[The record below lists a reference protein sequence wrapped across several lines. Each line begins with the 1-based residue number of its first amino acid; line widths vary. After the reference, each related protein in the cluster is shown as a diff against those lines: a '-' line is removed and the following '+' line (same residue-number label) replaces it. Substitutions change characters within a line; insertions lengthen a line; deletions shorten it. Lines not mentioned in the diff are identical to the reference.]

1 MCVTHIFGEQH
12 QPRDLNE
19 ETWRTA
25 MNSRSSA
32 SATSNATGSEPSL
45 KYVQA
50 NGVRFAYLEQ
60 GNGPLVMF
68 MHGFPDNAW
77 SYRKQLQVFADAGYR
92 AVSPF
97 LRGYAPTEIPA
108 DGIFDPIMLGKD
120 LEALIAA
127 LSDDG
132 QACVVGMDWGGTST
146 FQALTTAPS
155 AIKAAVVMNTAH
167 PITISSIR
175 RDPESV
181 RSVFHV
187 YYFQMPGADK
197 AVNIEGLP
205 FVDYLWK
212 LWSPA
217 YRNDEHIRSVK
228 ETLSSPGTMT
238 AALKYYG
245 GLTDAGTAG
254 RLPINEMHTPTLT
267 IYGSNDPTAKYSPK
281 EEPLFKGPHKR
292 IVLPDVG
299 HFPHLEHE
307 AEVTGLIMDWF
318 KTHAPA

>member
-1 MCVTHIFGEQH
+1 
-12 QPRDLNE
+12 
-19 ETWRTA
+19 
-25 MNSRSSA
+25 MNTRSAA
-32 SATSNATGSEPSL
+32 STVPNATGSEPAL

-60 GNGPLVMF
+60 GSGPLVMF

-108 DGIFDPIMLGKD
+108 DGIFDPIALGKD

-132 QACVVGMDWGGTST
+132 QARVVGMDWGGTST
-146 FQALTTAPS
+146 LQALATAPS

-167 PITISSIR
+167 PITFSSIR
-175 RDPESV
+175 RDPEAV
-181 RSVFHV
+181 RSIFHF
-187 YYFQMPGADK
+187 YFFQTAGADS

-212 LWSPA
+212 LWSPTFK
-217 YRNDEHIRSVK
+217 NDEHLRSIK

-245 GLTDAGTAG
+245 GLFDAGRTG
-254 RLPINEMHTPTLT
+254 RLPMNEMHTPTLT
-267 IYGSNDPTAKYSPK
+267 IYGSNDPTARYSVK
-281 EEPLFKGPHKR
+281 EEPFQGA
-292 IVLPDVG
+292 I
-299 HFPHLEHE
+299 
-307 AEVTGLIMDWF
+307 
-318 KTHAPA
+318 

>member
-1 MCVTHIFGEQH
+1 
-12 QPRDLNE
+12 
-19 ETWRTA
+19 
-25 MNSRSSA
+25 MNARIAA
-32 SATSNATGSEPSL
+32 STTVTGSEPSL

-60 GNGPLVMF
+60 GSGPLVMF

-108 DGIFDPIMLGKD
+108 DDIFDPIVLGKD

-146 FQALTTAPS
+146 FQALATAPA

-167 PITISSIR
+167 PITTPSIR
-175 RDPESV
+175 RDPETI
-181 RSVFHV
+181 RAVFHV

-212 LWSPA
+212 LWSPSFG
-217 YRNDEHIRSVK
+217 NEEHIRSVK

-245 GLTDAGTAG
+245 GLTDAGIRG
-254 RLPINEMHTPTLT
+254 RLPINDMHTPTLT

-281 EEPLFKGPHKR
+281 EEPLFKGPHQR

-299 HFPHLEHE
+299 HFPHLERE
-307 AEVTGLIMDWF
+307 TEVTGLIMDWF

>member
-1 MCVTHIFGEQH
+1 MGTQSTV
-12 QPRDLNE
+12 L
-19 ETWRTA
+19 
-25 MNSRSSA
+25 
-32 SATSNATGSEPSL
+32 ATSNAAGSEPAL

-60 GNGPLVMF
+60 GSGPLVMF

-77 SYRKQLQVFADAGYR
+77 SYRKQLQVFADAGYH

-108 DGIFDPIMLGKD
+108 DGIFDPIALGKD

-132 QACVVGMDWGGTST
+132 QAYVVGMDWGGTST
-146 FQALTTAPS
+146 LQALATAPS

-167 PITISSIR
+167 PITFSSIR
-175 RDPESV
+175 KDPEAV
-181 RSVFHV
+181 RSIFHF
-187 YYFQMPGADK
+187 YFFQLPGADS

-212 LWSPA
+212 LWSPTF
-217 YRNDEHIRSVK
+217 RNDEHLRSIK

-245 GLTDAGTAG
+245 GLFNSGG
-254 RLPINEMHTPTLT
+254 RLPMNEMHTPTLT
-267 IYGSNDPTAKYSPK
+267 IYGSNDPTARYSVK
-281 EEPLFKGPHKR
+281 EESLFKGPHKR

-299 HFPHLEHE
+299 HFPHLERE
-307 AEVTGLIMDWF
+307 DEVTGLIMDWF
-318 KTHAPA
+318 KTHAPN

>member
-1 MCVTHIFGEQH
+1 MNA
-12 QPRDLNE
+12 RS
-19 ETWRTA
+19 TA
-25 MNSRSSA
+25 LA
-32 SATSNATGSEPSL
+32 SPNATAGGEPAL

-60 GNGPLVMF
+60 GSGPLVMF
-68 MHGFPDNAW
+68 LHGFPDNAW
-77 SYRKQLQVFADAGYR
+77 SYQKQLQVFADSGYR

-108 DGIFDPIMLGKD
+108 DGIFDPIALGKD

-132 QACVVGMDWGGTST
+132 QARVVGMDWGGTST
-146 FQALTTAPS
+146 FQVLSTAPS

-167 PITISSIR
+167 PITIASLRS
-175 RDPESV
+175 DPDAV

-187 YYFQMPGADK
+187 YFFTIPGAHS

-212 LWSPA
+212 LWSPTFK
-217 YRNDEHIRSVK
+217 NDEHLRSIK
-228 ETLSSPGTMT
+228 QTLSSPGTMT

-245 GLTDAGTAG
+245 GLFNAGK
-254 RLPINEMHTPTLT
+254 RLPMNEMHTPTLT
-267 IYGSNDPTAKYSPK
+267 IYGSNDPTAKYSIK

-299 HFPHLEHE
+299 HFPHLERE
-307 AEVTGLIMDWF
+307 DEVTGLIMDWF
-318 KTHAPA
+318 KTHAPD

>member
-1 MCVTHIFGEQH
+1 MNA
-12 QPRDLNE
+12 RS
-19 ETWRTA
+19 TA
-25 MNSRSSA
+25 TTA
-32 SATSNATGSEPSL
+32 ATGSEPAL
-45 KYVQA
+45 NYVQA

-60 GNGPLVMF
+60 GSGPLVMF

-77 SYRKQLQVFADAGYR
+77 SYRKQLQAFADAGYH
-92 AVSPF
+92 AVAPF

-108 DGIFDPIMLGKD
+108 DDLFDPIVLGRD

-146 FQALTTAPS
+146 FQALATAPS

-175 RDPESV
+175 RDPETI
-181 RSVFHV
+181 RAVFHV

-212 LWSPA
+212 LWSPSFENA
-217 YRNDEHIRSVK
+217 EHIRSVK

-245 GLTDAGTAG
+245 GLTSAGTSG
-254 RLPINEMHTPTLT
+254 RLPINDMHTPTLT
-267 IYGSNDPTAKYSPK
+267 IYGSNDPTAKYSLK
-281 EEPLFKGPHKR
+281 EEPLFKGPHQR

-299 HFPHLEHE
+299 HFPHLERE

>member
-1 MCVTHIFGEQH
+1 MGT
-12 QPRDLNE
+12 
-19 ETWRTA
+19 
-25 MNSRSSA
+25 RSTVLT
-32 SATSNATGSEPSL
+32 TSNAAGSEPAL

-60 GNGPLVMF
+60 GSGPLVMF

-77 SYRKQLQVFADAGYR
+77 SYRKQLQVFADAGYH

-108 DGIFDPIMLGKD
+108 DGIFDPIALGKD

-132 QACVVGMDWGGTST
+132 QAYVVGMDWGGTST
-146 FQALTTAPS
+146 LQALATAPS

-167 PITISSIR
+167 PITFSSIR
-175 RDPESV
+175 RDPEAV
-181 RSVFHV
+181 RSLFHF
-187 YYFQMPGADK
+187 YFFQLPGADS
-197 AVNIEGLP
+197 AVNIEVLP

-212 LWSPA
+212 LWSPTFE
-217 YRNDEHIRSVK
+217 NDEHLRSIK

-245 GLTDAGTAG
+245 GLFNSGG
-254 RLPINEMHTPTLT
+254 RLPMNEMHTPTLT
-267 IYGSNDPTAKYSPK
+267 IYGSNDPTARYSVK
-281 EEPLFKGPHKR
+281 EESLFKGPHKR

-299 HFPHLEHE
+299 HFPHLERE
-307 AEVTGLIMDWF
+307 DEVTGLIMDWF
-318 KTHAPA
+318 KTHAPN

>member
-1 MCVTHIFGEQH
+1 
-12 QPRDLNE
+12 
-19 ETWRTA
+19 
-25 MNSRSSA
+25 MNTRSAALA
-32 SATSNATGSEPSL
+32 SPNAAASEPAL

-60 GNGPLVMF
+60 GTGPLVMF

-108 DGIFDPIMLGKD
+108 DGIFDPIALGKD

-132 QACVVGMDWGGTST
+132 QARVVGMDWGGTST
-146 FQALTTAPS
+146 LQALATAPS

-167 PITISSIR
+167 PITFSSIR
-175 RDPESV
+175 RDPEAV
-181 RSVFHV
+181 RSIFHF
-187 YYFQMPGADK
+187 YFFQLPGADS

-212 LWSPA
+212 LWSPTFQ
-217 YRNDEHIRSVK
+217 NDAHLRSIK
-228 ETLSSPGTMT
+228 ETLGSPGTMA

-245 GLTDAGTAG
+245 GLFNAGK
-254 RLPINEMHTPTLT
+254 RLPMNEMHTPTLT
-267 IYGSNDPTAKYSPK
+267 IYGSNDPTARYSVK

-299 HFPHLEHE
+299 HFPHLERE
-307 AEVTGLIMDWF
+307 VEVTGLIMDWF
-318 KTHAPA
+318 KTHAPD

>member
-1 MCVTHIFGEQH
+1 
-12 QPRDLNE
+12 
-19 ETWRTA
+19 
-25 MNSRSSA
+25 
-32 SATSNATGSEPSL
+32 
-45 KYVQA
+45 VQA

-60 GNGPLVMF
+60 GTGPLVMF

-108 DGIFDPIMLGKD
+108 DGIFDPIALGKD

-132 QACVVGMDWGGTST
+132 QARVVGMDWGGTST
-146 FQALTTAPS
+146 LQALATAPS

-167 PITISSIR
+167 PITFSSIR
-175 RDPESV
+175 RDPDAV
-181 RSVFHV
+181 RSIFHF
-187 YYFQMPGADK
+187 YYFQMPGADS

-212 LWSPA
+212 LWSPTFE
-217 YRNDEHIRSVK
+217 NDAHLRSIK
-228 ETLSSPGTMT
+228 ATLSSPGTMA

-245 GLTDAGTAG
+245 GLFNSG
-254 RLPINEMHTPTLT
+254 RLPMNEMHTPTLT
-267 IYGSNDPTAKYSPK
+267 IYGSNDPTARYSVK

-299 HFPHLEHE
+299 HFPHLERE
-307 AEVTGLIMDWF
+307 VEVTGLIMDWF
-318 KTHAPA
+318 KTHAPD

>member
-1 MCVTHIFGEQH
+1 MST
-12 QPRDLNE
+12 RS
-19 ETWRTA
+19 TA
-25 MNSRSSA
+25 LTPA
-32 SATSNATGSEPSL
+32 NATGSEPVL

-92 AVSPF
+92 AVAPF

-108 DGIFDPIMLGKD
+108 DGIFDPIALGKD

-127 LSDDG
+127 LSDDA

-146 FQALTTAPS
+146 LQALATAPS

-167 PITISSIR
+167 PIAILSMR
-175 RDPESV
+175 KDPEFI

-187 YYFQMPGADK
+187 FFFQMPGADSL
-197 AVNIEGLP
+197 VNIEGLP

-212 LWSPA
+212 LWSPTFE
-217 YRNDEHIRSVK
+217 NDEHLRSIK
-228 ETLSSPGTMT
+228 QTLSSPGTMA

-245 GLTDAGTAG
+245 GLFDSGFAG
-254 RLPINEMHTPTLT
+254 RLPMNAMHTPTLT
-267 IYGSNDPTAKYSPK
+267 IYGSNDPTARYSVK

-299 HFPHLEHE
+299 HFPHLERE
-307 AEVTGLIMDWF
+307 VEVTGLIMDWF
-318 KTHAPA
+318 KTHAPH

>member
-1 MCVTHIFGEQH
+1 MNT
-12 QPRDLNE
+12 LS
-19 ETWRTA
+19 TA
-25 MNSRSSA
+25 RPVSH
-32 SATSNATGSEPSL
+32 GSGSDPAL

-60 GNGPLVMF
+60 GSGPLVMF

-92 AVSPF
+92 AVAPF

-108 DGIFDPIMLGKD
+108 DDIFDPIALGKD

-132 QACVVGMDWGGTST
+132 QARVVGMDWGGTST
-146 FQALTTAPS
+146 FQALATAPG

-167 PITISSIR
+167 PVTFASIR
-175 RDPESV
+175 RDPDAV
-181 RSVFHV
+181 RSIFHF
-187 YYFQMPGADK
+187 YFFQLPGADS

-205 FVDYLWK
+205 FVDYLWR
-212 LWSPA
+212 LWSPTF
-217 YRNDEHIRSVK
+217 RNDEHLRSIK

-245 GLTDAGTAG
+245 GLFNAGFAG
-254 RLPINEMHTPTLT
+254 RLPKNEMHTLTLT
-267 IYGSNDPTAKYSPK
+267 IYGSNDPTARYSVK

-299 HFPHLEHE
+299 HFPHLERE

-318 KTHAPA
+318 KTHAPD